1 MLYFISGV
9 GASPTT
15 QNVALGVALLPYFSL
30 HVMIFASYYLRPGLL
45 VHVVFCVKL

>member
-15 QNVALGVALLPYFSL
+15 QNVALSDVPLRDVALLPYFS
-30 HVMIFASYYLRPGLL
+30 
-45 VHVVFCVKL
+45 